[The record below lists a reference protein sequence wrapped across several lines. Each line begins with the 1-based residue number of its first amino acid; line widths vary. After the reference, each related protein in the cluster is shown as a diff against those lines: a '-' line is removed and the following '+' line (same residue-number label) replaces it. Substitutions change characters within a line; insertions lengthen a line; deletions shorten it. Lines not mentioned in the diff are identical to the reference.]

1 MRLTAKGLI
10 AGILALALALSVSGC
25 GRKSDDLLPPEG
37 SDGENYPR
45 TYPSS

>member
-1 MRLTAKGLI
+1 MKTPLRMAMAALLV
-10 AGILALALALSVSGC
+10 LALAIPMSGC
-25 GRKSDDLLPPEG
+25 GRRPDHLLPPEG

>member
-1 MRLTAKGLI
+1 MKTPIRLM
-10 AGILALALALSVSGC
+10 AGILVLALALAVGSC
-25 GRKSDDLLPPEG
+25 GRKPSNLLPPEG